1 MTGKRILYWLALA
14 VAGLSSLGLKL
25 WALLT
30 WSNSGESWTWTGVHH
45 WGWGLTPWSFGPPIL
60 LVLLVVAAVVWY
72 RRKGG
77 GFRGS
82 FANPWEALGLEYV
95 EGRIGR
101 EEFLARRAVLEE

>member
-1 MTGKRILYWLALA
+1 MA
-14 VAGLSSLGLKL
+14 LKL

-30 WSNSGESWTWTGVHH
+30 WSGTGGPWTWWGAHH
-45 WGWGLTPWSFGPPIL
+45 WVPGLTPWGFGPPIL

-82 FANPWEALGLEYV
+82 FTNPWEALGLEYA

-101 EEFLARRAVLEE
+101 DEFLARRAVLEE